1 MFTRRTWTAPTIPQG
16 LDKDVDKYLRDLNKS
31 ISEFIRSLNAPDSLT
46 INEAEIT
53 ASNGVIFP
61 SGTMD
66 DFTPWTAWTPTVT
79 AGSGSFTTVS
89 GAGKYAVIGG
99 LTFIRVSITI
109 TTNGTAATS
118 VRFTLPTTA
127 GEVGVFYGREAG
139 LAGNALQ
146 GVVAAASN
154 TVDVYTY
161 ANAYPGGSGV
171 GLTVAGFYV

>member
-1 MFTRRTWTAPTIPQG
+1 MLTRKTIQLPQPTG
-16 LDKDVDKYLRDLNKS
+16 DAKRDYQA
-31 ISEFIRSLNAPDSLT
+31 LNAALVKWFGELNTPNSLA
-46 INEAEIT
+46 IDEAEIT
-53 ASNGVIFP
+53 ASNGIIFP

-66 DFTPWTAWTPTVT
+66 DFLPWTAWTPTVT

-89 GAGKYAVIGG
+89 GAGKYALIGG
-99 LTFIRVSITI
+99 LRFFRVSITI